1 MLKYSKIFIGLM
13 ILTLAVGV
21 GYFAM
26 PKKIETITETKTVV
40 ETKYVSVVD
49 KTEVD
54 ALNVQLSN
62 IVTEKEILSLEI
74 QKLIAENSIEALKLK
89 GLRAEQVE
97 NWIEKIEKKI
107 VKFEDRIEPID
118 DAIEVLEDEIASERK
133 SITLL
138 QSQIESKQLLI
149 DAFVNDDPIA
159 NLAKIRLLEDKIIVL
174 NDRIEVIEEVIKDLE
189 EEIGL
194 KQEDKAALSDKI
206 TLDEKC
212 ISEIGRYIDNGADY
226 SEEVSDRLEG
236 LGLI

>member
-1 MLKYSKIFIGLM
+1 MLKYSKYLIGIV
-13 ILTLAVGV
+13 ILALGLGV
-21 GYFAM
+21 GYLAM
-26 PKKIETITETKTVV
+26 PEKIETITETVV

-62 IVTEKEILSLEI
+62 IVIEKEVLSLEI

-89 GLRAEQVE
+89 GLRAEQVDGWVEKLE
-97 NWIEKIEKKI
+97 NKI
-107 VKFEDRIEPID
+107 VKFENRIEPID
-118 DAIEVLEDEIASERK
+118 DAIEVLEDEIVSQRK

-159 NLAKIRLLEDKIIVL
+159 NLAKIRLLEDRIIVL
-174 NDRIEVIEEVIKDLE
+174 NNRVEVIEEVIEDLG

-194 KQEDKAALSDKI
+194 KEEEKEVLSDKI

-226 SEEVSDRLEG
+226 SEEVSDRLEK

>member
-1 MLKYSKIFIGLM
+1 MLKYSKYLIGIV
-13 ILTLAVGV
+13 ILALGLGV
-21 GYFAM
+21 GYLAM
-26 PKKIETITETKTVV
+26 PEKIETITETVV

-62 IVTEKEILSLEI
+62 ISIEKEVLSLEI
-74 QKLIAENSIEALKLK
+74 QKLIAENSIELLKLK
-89 GLRAEQVE
+89 GLRAEQVDGWVEKLE
-97 NWIEKIEKKI
+97 NKI
-107 VKFEDRIEPID
+107 VKFENRIEPID
-118 DAIEVLEDEIASERK
+118 DAIEVLEDEIVSQRK

-159 NLAKIRLLEDKIIVL
+159 NLAKIRLLEDRIIVL
-174 NDRIEVIEEVIKDLE
+174 NNRVEVIEEVIETLEDEIELKD
-189 EEIGL
+189 
-194 KQEDKAALSDKI
+194 EDKVVLSDKI

-226 SEEVSDRLEG
+226 SEEVSDRLEK

>member
-1 MLKYSKIFIGLM
+1 MLKYSKYLIGIV
-13 ILTLAVGV
+13 ILALGLGV
-21 GYFAM
+21 GYLAM
-26 PKKIETITETKTVV
+26 PEKIETITETVV

-62 IVTEKEILSLEI
+62 ISIEKEVLSLEI
-74 QKLIAENSIEALKLK
+74 QKLIAENSIEVLKLK
-89 GLRAEQVE
+89 GLRAEQVDGWVEKLE
-97 NWIEKIEKKI
+97 NKI
-107 VKFEDRIEPID
+107 VKFENRIEPID
-118 DAIEVLEDEIASERK
+118 DAIEVLEDEIVSQRK

-159 NLAKIRLLEDKIIVL
+159 NLAKIRLLEDRIIVL
-174 NDRIEVIEEVIKDLE
+174 NNRVEVIEEVIETLEDEIELKD
-189 EEIGL
+189 
-194 KQEDKAALSDKI
+194 EDKVVLSDKI

-226 SEEVSDRLEG
+226 SEEVSDRLEK

>member
-1 MLKYSKIFIGLM
+1 MLKYSKYLIGIV
-13 ILTLAVGV
+13 ILALGLGV
-21 GYFAM
+21 GYLAM
-26 PKKIETITETKTVV
+26 PEKIETITETVV

-62 IVTEKEILSLEI
+62 ISIEKEVLSLEI
-74 QKLIAENSIEALKLK
+74 QKLIAENSIEVLKLK
-89 GLRAEQVE
+89 GLRAEQVDGWVEKLE
-97 NWIEKIEKKI
+97 NKI
-107 VKFEDRIEPID
+107 VKFENRIEPID
-118 DAIEVLEDEIASERK
+118 DAIEVLEDEIVSQRK
-133 SITLL
+133 SITLI

-159 NLAKIRLLEDKIIVL
+159 NLAKIRLLEDRIIVL
-174 NDRIEVIEEVIKDLE
+174 NNRVEVIEEVIETLEDEIELKD
-189 EEIGL
+189 
-194 KQEDKAALSDKI
+194 EDKVVLSDKI

-226 SEEVSDRLEG
+226 SEEVSDRLEK

>member
-1 MLKYSKIFIGLM
+1 MLKYSKYLIGIV
-13 ILTLAVGV
+13 ILALGLGV
-21 GYFAM
+21 GYLAM
-26 PKKIETITETKTVV
+26 PEKIETITETVV

-62 IVTEKEILSLEI
+62 IVIEKEVLSLEI

-89 GLRAEQVE
+89 GLRTEQVDGWVEKLE
-97 NWIEKIEKKI
+97 NKI
-107 VKFEDRIEPID
+107 VKFENRIEPID
-118 DAIEVLEDEIASERK
+118 DAIEVLEDEIVSQRK

-194 KQEDKAALSDKI
+194 KQEDKGVLSDKI